1 MIILVIALSE
11 HDNKALPQE
20 QRKGGQKRIL
30 MGVAR
35 EINPADSSS
44 LVLSCVI
51 IYWLN
56 ADMLCYGVS
65 IPCPDYTLYDLVC
78 LLN

>member
-11 HDNKALPQE
+11 HYNKALPQQ

-30 MGVAR
+30 MGEAR
-35 EINPADSSS
+35 EINPADSRS

-51 IYWLN
+51 ICWLN
-56 ADMLCYGVS
+56 ADMLCYGAS
-65 IPCPDYTLYDLVC
+65 ILCPDYTLYDLVC